1 MKALAAALA
10 VVLLS
15 LSLPIGFAQAHT
27 VIDGIGGFTG
37 GLLHPLLVPAHILAL
52 VALGCLT
59 GRSDW
64 QLRLLLIAVFAAAAG
79 ATIALVTFAF
89 SSANAELTI
98 LSLAGLA
105 GLLLV
110 SGVRIPSA
118 AVAVLAVCIAAAV
131 IFDSVPAVLS
141 AQETILSLAGTGLGA
156 TSLLAAITFLSAAG
170 PQVWQRIG
178 TRILGSWIAASA
190 IMVLALRLAG

>member
-10 VVLLS
+10 AVLLS
-15 LSLPIGFAQAHT
+15 LSAGFAQAHA
-27 VIDGIGGFTG
+27 VVDGMGGFTG
-37 GLLHPLLVPAHILAL
+37 GLLHPLLVPAHVLAL
-52 VALGCLT
+52 VALGCLI

-64 QLRLLLIAVFAAAAG
+64 RLRLLLIAVFAAATGIA
-79 ATIALVTFAF
+79 IALVRLAF
-89 SSANAELTI
+89 SAAHAELI
-98 LSLAGLA
+98 VLSLAGLA

-110 SGVRIPSA
+110 SGLRIPSA
-118 AVAVLAVCIAAAV
+118 VVAVLAVGIAAEMM
-131 IFDSVPAVLS
+131 FDSVPAVLS

-156 TSLLAAITFLSAAG
+156 TLILTGIAFLSAAG

-190 IMVLALRLAG
+190 TMVLALRLAG